1 MQLLMCCDEIRPHGK
16 DVKLVV
22 KPATGGEGFVTVHDY
37 VSALHPW
44 LMNMR
49 EDIVKAKGVL
59 DQPVLLVTELFVDC
73 SALEYVVTD

>member
-1 MQLLMCCDEIRPHGK
+1 MQLLICCDEIRPHGK

-22 KPATGGEGFVTVHDY
+22 KPAGGGEGYVTVHDY

-59 DQPVLLVTELFVDC
+59 NQPVPPATKLLVNC